1 MVTVSKINYSYVQ
14 LKSSMKLSGFVT
26 LDKIGKNTAVKL
38 DVVVRVLMTLFFTLY
53 VHKRI

>member
-14 LKSSMKLSGFVT
+14 LKSGMKLSGFVT
-26 LDKIGKNTAVKL
+26 LDRIGKNTAVEL

-53 VHKRI
+53 AHKRI